1 MVKSTKSIYFE
12 SNVKLIVFKIS
23 VTEQLIR
30 KKSEHNEL
38 IIGTL
43 EELSLHQ
50 EDIEKIEHIHRWC
63 RDLKILLLQS
73 NLISKI
79 ENLYKLKKLT
89 YLNLAIN
96 NIEIIENLEQLES
109 LEKLDLTL
117 NFIGKLT
124 SVENLRDNYNLRELI
139 LTGNYCCGYAAYRQ
153 FVVLT
158 LPQLKLLD
166 GIDIKRTDQLTAKKE
181 FGELRQSI
189 ERQQNEQQLKRDE
202 QKIRIDQRLADDAK
216 QNEGLSADE
225 INQR

>member
-1 MVKSTKSIYFE
+1 MCFQ
-12 SNVKLIVFKIS
+12 FS

-50 EDIEKIEHIHRWC
+50 EDIDKIEHIQNWC
-63 RDLKILLLQS
+63 RELRILLLQN

-79 ENLYKLKKLT
+79 ENLHKLKKLT
-89 YLNLAIN
+89 YLNLAVN
-96 NIEIIENLEQLES
+96 NIEVIENIDQLES

-139 LTGNYCCGYAAYRQ
+139 LTGNYCSSYEGYRQ
-153 FVVLT
+153 FVIST
-158 LPQLKLLD
+158 LPQLKNLD
-166 GIDIKRTDQLTAKKE
+166 GNEIKRTDQIAANKDLAQ
-181 FGELRQSI
+181 LRQSI
-189 ERQQNEQQLKRDE
+189 ERQQDEQQIKRDE
-202 QKIRIDQRLADDAK
+202 QKIRVNRRLADEAER
-216 QNEGLSADE
+216 NEGLSE
-225 INQR
+225 EVINER